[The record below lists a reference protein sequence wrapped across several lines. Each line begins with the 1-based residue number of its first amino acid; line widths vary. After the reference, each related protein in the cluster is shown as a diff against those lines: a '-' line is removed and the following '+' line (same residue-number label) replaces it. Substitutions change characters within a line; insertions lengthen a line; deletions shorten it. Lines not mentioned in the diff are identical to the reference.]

1 MLAIPAHQKG
11 EVLSDTE
18 TLHSSLGT
26 KASIAREKSKTNS
39 DINGNTM
46 EQDTSE
52 TNRFDVLMK
61 MKNAELKQICKDNK
75 LLISGPK
82 SVLVQRILEYEQS
95 QSVLPEER
103 NNDSNDTDSNINEM
117 PISSVIGPNDIE
129 MEDTFGYENVYGNQM
144 QDEEEEYNDMLF
156 REYYS
161 NNE

>member
-18 TLHSSLGT
+18 TLRSSLGT

-75 LLISGPK
+75 LLISGAK

-103 NNDSNDTDSNINEM
+103 NNDSNVTESNTNET
-117 PISSVIGPNDIE
+117 PISSVLGPNDIE
-129 MEDTFGYENVYGNQM
+129 VEDTFGYESVYGNQM